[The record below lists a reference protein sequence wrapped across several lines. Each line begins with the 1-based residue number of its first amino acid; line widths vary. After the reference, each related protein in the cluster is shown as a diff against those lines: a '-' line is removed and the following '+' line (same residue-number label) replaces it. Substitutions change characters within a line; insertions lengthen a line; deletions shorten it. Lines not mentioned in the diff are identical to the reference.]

1 MSRPTTVEHPLASLR
16 RQANL
21 GRQQLA
27 AHLQSRGL
35 KFSPAL
41 LEKIERGERT
51 FTDLHHRRLFEATG
65 ICPGWMANSDRP
77 IHTADGHPY
86 TPAEFER
93 WIQWGDLAPTE
104 SPGPGTGTLSYGGRA
119 LGPHYRQGCCPAADD
134 LLNHGPL
141 AAPNLPKQQL
151 KAAQR
156 QSRQMGLAAKRAR
169 VVDLARGAAMTVT
182 RIEDEDTLLKLMAA
196 IRRVVP
202 SARPRQS
209 PEDEALQRERSLL
222 WEFLATNPSPSP
234 QKPSSHRTNGQP
246 PAPARPW
253 PRSKRAK

>member
-16 RQANL
+16 RHADL

-41 LEKIERGERT
+41 LEKLERGERT

-65 ICPGWMANSDRP
+65 ICPGWLANPDGP

-86 TPAEFER
+86 TPGEFER

-119 LGPHYRQGCCPAADD
+119 LGPHYRQGCCPAAHD

-141 AAPNLPKQQL
+141 AAPDLPEQQL

-156 QSRQMGLAAKRAR
+156 QSRQLGLAAKRAR

-182 RIEDEDTLLKLMAA
+182 QIEDEDTLLKLMAA

-209 PEDEALQRERSLL
+209 PEDEALQREHDLL
-222 WEFLATNPSPSP
+222 WESLATKPPSSAA
-234 QKPSSHRTNGQP
+234 KPSSHPTTGKA
-246 PAPARPW
+246 PAPARPR
-253 PRSKRAK
+253 PRSKRPK